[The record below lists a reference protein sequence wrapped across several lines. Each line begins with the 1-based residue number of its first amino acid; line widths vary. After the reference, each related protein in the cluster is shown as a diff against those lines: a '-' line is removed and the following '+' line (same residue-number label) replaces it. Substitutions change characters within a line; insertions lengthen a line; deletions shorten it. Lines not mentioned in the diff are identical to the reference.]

1 MHRIDTSTA
10 QKDKFGAGKNGF
22 TDGNPQT
29 GTQSTA
35 LNASFFDTV
44 QEEVCAVIEDEGITL
59 DSENNGQLLEA
70 IKSKITTAIG
80 GLPGAPVT
88 SVNGKT
94 GAVQL
99 KATDVGAVA
108 SVNGAKPDANGN
120 VTVSIPGAPVTSV
133 NGKTGAVQLKAT
145 DVGAVASVNGAKPD
159 ANGNVTVSIP
169 AAPVTSVNGK
179 TGAVQLKAQDV
190 GVTMDN
196 IGTNQYALST
206 NGIARV
212 IGIGGIASN
221 NNEVTV
227 TLGRAFPSKIVAI
240 SGSFSGNGGQD
251 SDSWWTATVINSGSF
266 TLRSRNASGTWSFV
280 LTGN

>member
-133 NGKTGAVQLKAT
+133 NGKTGAVQLKA
-145 DVGAVASVNGAKPD
+145 
-159 ANGNVTVSIP
+159 
-169 AAPVTSVNGK
+169 
-179 TGAVQLKAQDV
+179 QDV

>member
-80 GLPGAPVT
+80 GLPG
-88 SVNGKT
+88 
-94 GAVQL
+94 
-99 KATDVGAVA
+99 
-108 SVNGAKPDANGN
+108 
-120 VTVSIPGAPVTSV
+120 
-133 NGKTGAVQLKAT
+133 
-145 DVGAVASVNGAKPD
+145 
-159 ANGNVTVSIP
+159 
-169 AAPVTSVNGK
+169 APVTSVNGK